1 MIGLHADIRI
11 GEHGVGADSGQRVV
25 SVAVGDGTRSSTV
38 DLNAHAD
45 ERLALGVEDTAG
57 SCYEGRCLT
66 VLIAFVDLDIA
77 SFDRNGQR

>member
-11 GEHGVGADSGQRVV
+11 GEHGVGAA

-45 ERLALGVEDTAG
+45 ERLTLSVEDAAG

-77 SFDRNGQR
+77 SFDRNRQR